1 MSTISLRFNNRDEAL
16 VRKYAALHNTSV
28 SDLIRSAVIEM
39 IENEIDVEMFD
50 KAVAETQAIYSLE
63 ETKKA
68 LGL

>member
-39 IENEIDVEMFD
+39 IENEIDVELFD
-50 KAVAETQAIYSLE
+50 KAVAETQAVYSLE

>member
-39 IENEIDVEMFD
+39 IENEIDVELFD
-50 KAVAETQAIYSLE
+50 KAVAETQATYSLE